1 MVVRHCMRSLKCWSL
16 VAALCGSVSLA
27 AAHEPVLLDPNR
39 ATPGVRVE
47 LIEMPSIE
55 TPTGQVPGYR
65 VMATGLPTGLV
76 VNIWAR
82 PFGHGFHEVA
92 SGFQANETGR
102 LVSVRSDNDASP
114 RYLDQVVLRPEP
126 AAYPRGAIWQ
136 VAVAS
141 ADRAVTSFAKV
152 IPRPI
157 VARDGPCAVWLELV
171 SHRGDRFL
179 VSGSGFASGDDV
191 SIESRYSGRVSKK
204 LQRVSADGQ
213 LPAEL
218 ISHAAIGEDR
228 SAVYSVKGRNCEITL
243 AYWWGQPALHGR

>member
-1 MVVRHCMRSLKCWSL
+1 MERCLRSLSL
-16 VAALCGSVSLA
+16 IAALCGSASLA

-39 ATPGVRVE
+39 ATPGVRLE
-47 LIEMPSIE
+47 LIEMPSTE
-55 TPTGQVPGYR
+55 TTTAQAPGYR
-65 VMATGLPTGLV
+65 VTATGVPTGLV
-76 VNIWAR
+76 VNIWTK

-92 SGFQANETGR
+92 SGFQADENGR
-102 LVSVRSDNDASP
+102 LVSIRSDKAEPP

-126 AAYPRGAIWQ
+126 SAYPRGAIWQ

-191 SIESRYSGRVSKK
+191 SIESRYSGRVNKK
-204 LQRVSADGQ
+204 LQRVSADGL

-243 AYWWGQPALHGR
+243 AYWWGEPALHGR